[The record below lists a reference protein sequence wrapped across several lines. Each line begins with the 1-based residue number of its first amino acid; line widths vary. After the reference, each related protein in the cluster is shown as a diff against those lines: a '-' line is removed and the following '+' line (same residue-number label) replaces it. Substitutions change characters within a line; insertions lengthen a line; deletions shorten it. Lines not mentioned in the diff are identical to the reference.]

1 MNAHRYPILTCLAC
15 DVLAMP
21 IYTVASESAFNV
33 GGCHPDSFRN
43 SFTLKVMFLF
53 FSFLT
58 ICFFMCNF

>member
-33 GGCHPDSFRN
+33 GGCHLDSFRN
-43 SFTLKVMFLF
+43 SFTLKVMFF
-53 FSFLT
+53 FSLFLRFV
-58 ICFFMCNF
+58 CFMCNF

>member
-1 MNAHRYPILTCLAC
+1 MNANRYPILTCLAC

-33 GGCHPDSFRN
+33 GGCHLDSFRN
-43 SFTLKVMFLF
+43 SFTLKVMFFF

-58 ICFFMCNF
+58 ICLFYV